1 MSFSLGSEMVV
12 CLIMLCIQRVHI
24 TATVFSL
31 TIAAVTAGR
40 GVSCDYFS
48 IAALARVNLSLY
60 SVFLMLGGMLLP
72 FLYGVLFLGESLTIG
87 KIACVML
94 IVGAM
99 ALSVEREKGKRG
111 AFKYYMAVFTLS
123 GLASV
128 GNKVHQ
134 VHPECNVSTAD
145 FIFLQA
151 VIAIV
156 ISAMIIFLRS
166 GRCGFRPLLC
176 GKYWLSFGGYGLS
189 YGTAQILSMTAMIV
203 LPASVQFPL
212 VTGGVIICSMLI
224 SVIYGE
230 RQNKKTILPM
240 LLAVIA
246 LILMGL

>member
-94 IVGAM
+94 IIGAM

-145 FIFLQA
+145 FIFFASSHSNRDLRHDHFPA
-151 VIAIV
+151 FGEMRLSP
-156 ISAMIIFLRS
+156 SALR
-166 GRCGFRPLLC
+166 
-176 GKYWLSFGGYGLS
+176 K
-189 YGTAQILSMTAMIV
+189 V
-203 LPASVQFPL
+203 LA
-212 VTGGVIICSMLI
+212 
-224 SVIYGE
+224 
-230 RQNKKTILPM
+230 
-240 LLAVIA
+240 
-246 LILMGL
+246 